1 MTPQLQQAI
10 KLLQFSHLE
19 LAAFIQQEL
28 EKNPLLQETAADD
41 GPIAETEAPAARCAG
56 RYRRGAGRRRAG
68 PGRGRRALDARAFAD
83 RGGDGAAPRSRQR
96 EDAPDALDFVAE
108 RPQSLAVHV
117 LEQIELIFAD
127 PADRRMALKLAEGLD
142 EAGYCRLEAPASPR
156 RWAPASR
163 PSSGFGRGCARSS
176 RPACS
181 RAALAECLGAQLAER
196 DRLDPAMK
204 ALLDNL
210 DLVAAGELGQL
221 RRRCGVD
228 DEDLRD
234 MLAELRTL
242 DPRPGQ
248 KFDFEPIQP
257 VAPDLFL
264 TPAKDPDTGEDGW
277 HIELNTDA
285 LPKVLV
291 DRNYHATLMKGAR
304 AKPDRDFVAERFQSA
319 NWLVKTL
326 EQRATTILKV
336 AREIVR
342 QQDGFFRKGVSALRP
357 LVLRDIAIATELHES
372 TVSRVT
378 SNKYIATP
386 RGIFELKYFFTS
398 ALPARTPGVVVSSE
412 SVRSRIRLLVG
423 GENCSQPLS
432 DDRIVDLLEGRGHR
446 DRAPHGRQVSRGD
459 AHSLVGRAPA
469 AGTAGHEP
477 LAADRA
483 DLRRDRRAG
492 ACPDRPTRRLR
503 GHRWAALTGSGDAP
517 IGAPSR
523 RPAHLVAALLT
534 RW

>member
-1 MTPQLQQAI
+1 MRIGPSLILASRQTLAMTPQLQQAI

-28 EKNPLLQETAADD
+28 EKNPLLAEGAGDD
-41 GPIAETEAPAARCAG
+41 GPIAEPEAPV
-56 RYRRGAGRRRAG
+56 
-68 PGRGRRALDARAFAD
+68 LDAPADTAEALAAAAPALAEADERWTREHAD
-83 RGGDGAAPRSRQR
+83 RGGDGAASGVGQR
-96 EDAPDALDFVAE
+96 EDAPGALDFVAE
-108 RPQSLAVHV
+108 RPRSLAVHV
-117 LEQIELIFAD
+117 LEQIELMFTA
-127 PADRRMALKLAEGLD
+127 AVERRIALKLAEGLD
-142 EAGYCRLEAPASPR
+142 EAGYCRLDAPSVAEAASVGLDVVEAVWARLRQIEPAGLF
-156 RWAPASR
+156 SR
-163 PSSGFGRGCARSS
+163 SV
-176 RPACS
+176 
-181 RAALAECLGAQLAER
+181 AECLAAQLLER

-204 ALLDNL
+204 ALLANL

-234 MLAELRTL
+234 MLTELRSL

-248 KFDFEPIQP
+248 AFDFEPIQP

-264 TPAKDPDTGEDGW
+264 RVAKDPDTGEEGW

-291 DRNYHATLMKGAR
+291 DRNYHATLMKGVR

-336 AREIVR
+336 ARKIVR
-342 QQDGFFRKGVSALRP
+342 QQDAFFRLGVSALRP
-357 LVLRDIAIATELHES
+357 LVLRDIAVATELHES

-398 ALPARTPGVVVSSE
+398 GLNREGGEEDIASK
-412 SVRSRIRLLVG
+412 SVKERIRDIIRAEG
-423 GENCSQPLS
+423 GSKPLS
-432 DDRIVDLLEGRGHR
+432 DQELMRLLRNQGIRIARRTVTKYRAAMGLL
-446 DRAPHGRQVSRGD
+446 AS
-459 AHSLVGRAPA
+459 
-469 AGTAGHEP
+469 
-477 LAADRA
+477 
-483 DLRRDRRAG
+483 
-492 ACPDRPTRRLR
+492 
-503 GHRWAALTGSGDAP
+503 
-517 IGAPSR
+517 SR
-523 RPAHLVAALLT
+523 R
-534 RW
+534 RKQF

>member
-1 MTPQLQQAI
+1 MRIGPSLILTSRQTLAMTPQLQQAI

-28 EKNPLLQETAADD
+28 EKNPLLQETASEEGSLLEREA
-41 GPIAETEAPAARCAG
+41 GPIDAPTDTAEALAAAAPALA
-56 RYRRGAGRRRAG
+56 
-68 PGRGRRALDARAFAD
+68 DADERWTREFAD
-83 RGGDGAAPRSRQR
+83 RGGDAAGGKTASR
-96 EDAPDALDFVAE
+96 DDVPDMLDFVAE
-108 RPQSLAVHV
+108 RPQSLAAHV
-117 LEQIELIFAD
+117 IEQIELIFSG
-127 PADRRMALKLAEGLD
+127 PEDRRLALKLAEGLD
-142 EAGYCRLEAPASPR
+142 EAGYCRLEIADVVEAMGSTTAAVERVWARLRQIEPA
-156 RWAPASR
+156 
-163 PSSGFGRGCARSS
+163 GLFARS
-176 RPACS
+176 
-181 RAALAECLGAQLAER
+181 LAECLGAQLVER
-196 DRLDPAMK
+196 NRLDPAMK

-304 AKPDRDFVAERFQSA
+304 GKPDRDFVAERFQSA

-342 QQDGFFRKGVSALRP
+342 QQDGFFRKGVSALKP
-357 LVLRDIAIATELHES
+357 LVLRDIALATELHES

-412 SVRSRIRLLVG
+412 AVRSRIRHLVG
-423 GENCSQPLS
+423 GENASQPLS
-432 DDRIVDLLEGRGHR
+432 DDRIVDLLKGEGIEIARRTVAKYREAMRIPSSAERRRLGR
-446 DRAPHGRQVSRGD
+446 LGMSRQLAAP
-459 AHSLVGRAPA
+459 SLPA
-469 AGTAGHEP
+469 AMGVQALSGP
-477 LAADRA
+477 AD
-483 DLRRDRRAG
+483 
-492 ACPDRPTRRLR
+492 
-503 GHRWAALTGSGDAP
+503 
-517 IGAPSR
+517 
-523 RPAHLVAALLT
+523 
-534 RW
+534 

>member
-1 MTPQLQQAI
+1 MRIGPSLILASRQTLAMTPQLQQAI

-28 EKNPLLQETAADD
+28 EKNPLLSEGSADEGPLTENET
-41 GPIAETEAPAARCAG
+41 PVLEAPTDTAEALAAA
-56 RYRRGAGRRRAG
+56 A
-68 PGRGRRALDARAFAD
+68 PALADADERWTREHAD
-83 RGGDGAAPRSRQR
+83 RGGDGSATRSGPR
-96 EDAPDALDFVAE
+96 EDAPDALDFVSE
-108 RPQSLAVHV
+108 KPRSLATHV
-117 LEQIELIFAD
+117 LEQIEILFSDAGE
-127 PADRRMALKLAEGLD
+127 RRIALKLAEGLD
-142 EAGYCRLEAPASPR
+142 EAGYCRLEAPAVAEAVGVDPKAVDAVWDR
-156 RWAPASR
+156 LRQIEPA
-163 PSSGFGRGCARSS
+163 GLFART
-176 RPACS
+176 
-181 RAALAECLGAQLAER
+181 LAECLGAQLAER

-248 KFDFEPIQP
+248 AFDFEPLQP

-264 TPAKDPDTGEDGW
+264 RPARDPETGEEGW

-304 AKPDRDFVAERFQSA
+304 AKSERDFVAERFQSA

-342 QQDGFFRKGVSALRP
+342 QQDGFFRHGVSALKP

-412 SVRSRIRLLVG
+412 SVRSRIRHLVS
-423 GENCSQPLS
+423 GENAHQPLS
-432 DDRIVDLLEGRGHR
+432 DDRIVDLLKSEGVEIARRTVAKYREAMRIPSSAERRRLGRLGMHRGVP
-446 DRAPHGRQVSRGD
+446 AP
-459 AHSLVGRAPA
+459 LPA
-469 AGTAGHEP
+469 ASTVHALGGP
-477 LAADRA
+477 AD
-483 DLRRDRRAG
+483 
-492 ACPDRPTRRLR
+492 
-503 GHRWAALTGSGDAP
+503 
-517 IGAPSR
+517 
-523 RPAHLVAALLT
+523 
-534 RW
+534 

>member
-1 MTPQLQQAI
+1 MAPA
-10 KLLQFSHLE
+10 
-19 LAAFIQQEL
+19 LAE
-28 EKNPLLQETAADD
+28 ADD
-41 GPIAETEAPAARCAG
+41 RWTRE
-56 RYRRGAGRRRAG
+56 
-68 PGRGRRALDARAFAD
+68 FAD
-83 RGGDGAAPRSRQR
+83 RGGDGAGAKGAQR

-108 RPQSLAVHV
+108 RAQSLASHV
-117 LEQIELIFAD
+117 LEQIEIIFSD
-127 PADRRMALKLAEGLD
+127 LGDRRLALKLAEGLD
-142 EAGYCRLEAPASPR
+142 EAGYCRLEAPAIAQAVGVSLEAVER
-156 RWAPASR
+156 VWARLRQIEPA
-163 PSSGFGRGCARSS
+163 GLFARS
-176 RPACS
+176 
-181 RAALAECLGAQLAER
+181 LAECLGAQLAER

-228 DEDLRD
+228 DEDLRE

-257 VAPDLFL
+257 VQPDLFL
-264 TPAKDPDTGEDGW
+264 TPAKDPETGEDGW

-357 LVLRDIAIATELHES
+357 LVLRDIAVATELHES

-412 SVRSRIRLLVG
+412 IGALAH
-423 GENCSQPLS
+423 PPA
-432 DDRIVDLLEGRGHR
+432 GRRRELRTAAERRPHRRPAQGRRDR
-446 DRAPHGRQVSRGD
+446 DRAPHGGQVPRGD
-459 AHSLVGRAPA
+459 AHTLIGRAPA

-477 LAADRA
+477 LAANRT

-492 ACPDRPTRRLR
+492 ALRAGRL
-503 GHRWAALTGSGDAP
+503 AP
-517 IGAPSR
+517 PR
-523 RPAHLVAALLT
+523 
-534 RW
+534 

>member
-28 EKNPLLQETAADD
+28 EKNPLLSEGSADD
-41 GPIAETEAPAARCAG
+41 GPIAESEAPV
-56 RYRRGAGRRRAG
+56 
-68 PGRGRRALDARAFAD
+68 LDAPADTAEALAAAAPALAEADERWTREHAD
-83 RGGDGAAPRSRQR
+83 RGGDGTASRVGQR

-108 RPQSLAVHV
+108 RPRSLAVHV
-117 LEQIELIFAD
+117 LEQIELMFSDA
-127 PADRRMALKLAEGLD
+127 AERRIALKLAEGLD
-142 EAGYCRLEAPASPR
+142 EAGYCRLDAAVVAEAVCVSREMVEAVGARLRQIEPAGLF
-156 RWAPASR
+156 SR
-163 PSSGFGRGCARSS
+163 TV
-176 RPACS
+176 
-181 RAALAECLGAQLAER
+181 AECLGAQLAER

-248 KFDFEPIQP
+248 AFDFEPIQP
-257 VAPDLFL
+257 VAPDLF
-264 TPAKDPDTGEDGW
+264 
-277 HIELNTDA
+277 
-285 LPKVLV
+285 LV

-342 QQDGFFRKGVSALRP
+342 QQDAFFRKGVSALRP
-357 LVLRDIAIATELHES
+357 LVLRDIAVATELHES

-423 GENCSQPLS
+423 GENSHQPLS
-432 DDRIVDLLEGRGHR
+432 DDRIVDLLKGEGVEIARR
-446 DRAPHGRQVSRGD
+446 TVAKYREAMRIPSSAERRRLGRLGMGR
-459 AHSLVGRAPA
+459 SLPA
-469 AGTAGHEP
+469 ALPSAHIASQALSGP
-477 LAADRA
+477 AD
-483 DLRRDRRAG
+483 
-492 ACPDRPTRRLR
+492 
-503 GHRWAALTGSGDAP
+503 
-517 IGAPSR
+517 
-523 RPAHLVAALLT
+523 
-534 RW
+534 

>member
-1 MTPQLQQAI
+1 MRIGPSLILASRQTLAMTPQLQQAI

-28 EKNPLLQETAADD
+28 EKNPLLAEGASEDVPAADSD
-41 GPIAETEAPAARCAG
+41 LPPPDAPADTAE
-56 RYRRGAGRRRAG
+56 
-68 PGRGRRALDARAFAD
+68 ALAAVAPALADADERWTREHAD
-83 RGGDGAAPRSRQR
+83 RGGDGGASRGAR
-96 EDAPDALDFVAE
+96 DDAPDALDFVTE
-108 RPQSLAVHV
+108 RPPSLAVHV
-117 LEQIELIFAD
+117 LKQIEMMFAD
-127 PADRRMALKLAEGLD
+127 ATERRVALKLAEGLD
-142 EAGYCRLEAPASPR
+142 DAGYCRLESAAVAEAVVTDISVVEAVWTRLRQIEPA
-156 RWAPASR
+156 
-163 PSSGFGRGCARSS
+163 GLFARTV
-176 RPACS
+176 
-181 RAALAECLGAQLAER
+181 AECLAAQLAER
-196 DRLDPAMK
+196 NRLDPAMK

-242 DPRPGQ
+242 DPRPGMA
-248 KFDFEPIQP
+248 FEFEPIQP
-257 VAPDLFL
+257 VAPDLYL
-264 TPAKDPDTGEDGW
+264 RPAKDPDTGEEGW

-304 AKPDRDFVAERFQSA
+304 AKADRDFVAERFQSA

-342 QQDGFFRKGVSALRP
+342 QQDGFFRHGVSALRP
-357 LVLRDIAIATELHES
+357 LVLRDIALATELHES

-398 ALPARTPGVVVSSE
+398 ALPARTPGAVVSSE
-412 SVRSRIRLLVG
+412 SVRSRIRHLVS
-423 GENCSQPLS
+423 GENARQPLS
-432 DDRIVDLLEGRGHR
+432 DDRIVELLKGEGIEI
-446 DRAPHGRQVSRGD
+446 A
-459 AHSLVGRAPA
+459 
-469 AGTAGHEP
+469 
-477 LAADRA
+477 
-483 DLRRDRRAG
+483 RRTVAKYREAMHIPSSAER
-492 ACPDRPTRRLR
+492 RRLGR
-503 GHRWAALTGSGDAP
+503 LGMSRALPSAVPSAAVIASQAMTG
-517 IGAPSR
+517 
-523 RPAHLVAALLT
+523 PAD
-534 RW
+534 

>member
-1 MTPQLQQAI
+1 MRIGPSLILTSRQTLAMTPQLQQAI

-28 EKNPLLQETAADD
+28 EKNPLLSEGASEEPAAGDYEAPPVETPRDTAEALQAAAPALADADD
-41 GPIAETEAPAARCAG
+41 RWTREH
-56 RYRRGAGRRRAG
+56 
-68 PGRGRRALDARAFAD
+68 AD
-83 RGGDGAAPRSRQR
+83 RGGDASATRSGQR
-96 EDAPDALDFVAE
+96 EDTPDALDFVAE
-108 RPQSLAVHV
+108 RPRSMAVHV
-117 LEQIELIFAD
+117 LEQLELMFED
-127 PADRRMALKLAEGLD
+127 PAERRIALKIAEGLD
-142 EAGYCRLEAPASPR
+142 EAGYCRLEAAAVAEAVATDIALVEKIWARLRQMEPAGLF
-156 RWAPASR
+156 SR
-163 PSSGFGRGCARSS
+163 TV
-176 RPACS
+176 
-181 RAALAECLGAQLAER
+181 AECLGAQLAER
-196 DRLDPAMK
+196 NRLDPAMK

-210 DLVAAGELGQL
+210 ELVAAGELGQL

-234 MLAELRTL
+234 MLSELRTL

-248 KFDFEPIQP
+248 AFEFEPIQP
-257 VAPDLFL
+257 VQPDLYL

-342 QQDGFFRKGVSALRP
+342 QQDGFFRHGVSALKP

-378 SNKYIATP
+378 SNKYINTP

-398 ALPARTPGVVVSSE
+398 SLPARTPGVVVSSE
-412 SVRSRIRLLVG
+412 SVRSRIRHLVG
-423 GENCSQPLS
+423 GENAHQPLS
-432 DDRIVDLLEGRGHR
+432 DDRIVDLLKGEGVEI
-446 DRAPHGRQVSRGD
+446 A
-459 AHSLVGRAPA
+459 
-469 AGTAGHEP
+469 
-477 LAADRA
+477 
-483 DLRRDRRAG
+483 RRTVAKYREAMRIPSSAE
-492 ACPDRPTRRLR
+492 RRRLGR
-503 GHRWAALTGSGDAP
+503 LGMNRPMPGLSNAA
-517 IGAPSR
+517 
-523 RPAHLVAALLT
+523 VAAQAMT
-534 RW
+534 GPAD

>member
-1 MTPQLQQAI
+1 MRIGPSLILASRQTLAMTPQLQQAI

-28 EKNPLLQETAADD
+28 EKNPLL
-41 GPIAETEAPAARCAG
+41 AEACSVGLDVVEAVWTRL
-56 RYRRGAGRRRAG
+56 R
-68 PGRGRRALDARAFAD
+68 
-83 RGGDGAAPRSRQR
+83 
-96 EDAPDALDFVAE
+96 
-108 RPQSLAVHV
+108 
-117 LEQIELIFAD
+117 QIEPAGLFA
-127 PADRRMALKLAEGLD
+127 RTV
-142 EAGYCRLEAPASPR
+142 
-156 RWAPASR
+156 
-163 PSSGFGRGCARSS
+163 
-176 RPACS
+176 
-181 RAALAECLGAQLAER
+181 AECLGAQLAER
-196 DRLDPAMK
+196 NRLDPAMK

-228 DEDLRD
+228 DEDLRE

-248 KFDFEPIQP
+248 AFDFEPIQP

-264 TPAKDPDTGEDGW
+264 RPAKDADTGEEGW

-291 DRNYHATLMKGAR
+291 DRHYHATLMKGAR

-342 QQDGFFRKGVSALRP
+342 QQDGFFRKGVSALKP

-398 ALPARTPGVVVSSE
+398 SLPARTPGVVVSSE

-423 GENCSQPLS
+423 GENAHQPLS
-432 DDRIVDLLEGRGHR
+432 DDRIVDLLNGEGVEI
-446 DRAPHGRQVSRGD
+446 A
-459 AHSLVGRAPA
+459 
-469 AGTAGHEP
+469 
-477 LAADRA
+477 
-483 DLRRDRRAG
+483 RRTVAKYREAMRIPSSAE
-492 ACPDRPTRRLR
+492 RRRLGR
-503 GHRWAALTGSGDAP
+503 LGMGRSLPSGVPSAAIAAQVLAG
-517 IGAPSR
+517 
-523 RPAHLVAALLT
+523 PAD
-534 RW
+534 

>member
-1 MTPQLQQAI
+1 MRIGPSLILTSRQALAMTPQLQQAI

-28 EKNPLLQETAADD
+28 EKNPLLSEGSTAED
-41 GPIAETEAPAARCAG
+41 GPVAEIEMPAPEPVGDTAEALSAAAPALA
-56 RYRRGAGRRRAG
+56 
-68 PGRGRRALDARAFAD
+68 DADERWTREHAD
-83 RGGDGAAPRSRQR
+83 RGGDGAASRTAAR

-108 RPQSLAVHV
+108 RQRSLAVHV
-117 LEQIELIFAD
+117 LEQLELMFKN
-127 PADRRMALKLAEGLD
+127 PVERRIALKLAEGLD
-142 EAGYCRLEAPASPR
+142 EAGYCRLDAAAVAEAVATDVAVVEAIWARLRQMEPA
-156 RWAPASR
+156 
-163 PSSGFGRGCARSS
+163 GLFARTVS
-176 RPACS
+176 
-181 RAALAECLGAQLAER
+181 ECLGAQLAER
-196 DRLDPAMK
+196 NRLDPAMQ

-248 KFDFEPIQP
+248 AFVYEPIQP
-257 VAPDLFL
+257 VAPDLYL
-264 TPAKDPDTGEDGW
+264 RPAKDPETGEEGW

-291 DRNYHATLMKGAR
+291 DRNYHATLMKGVR
-304 AKPDRDFVAERFQSA
+304 AKTDRDFVAERFQSA

-342 QQDGFFRKGVSALRP
+342 QQDGFFHHGVSALKP
-357 LVLRDIAIATELHES
+357 LVLRDIAVATELHES

-412 SVRSRIRLLVG
+412 AVRSRIRHLVG
-423 GENCSQPLS
+423 SEKVGQPLS
-432 DDRIVDLLEGRGHR
+432 DDRIVDLLKGEGIEI
-446 DRAPHGRQVSRGD
+446 A
-459 AHSLVGRAPA
+459 
-469 AGTAGHEP
+469 
-477 LAADRA
+477 
-483 DLRRDRRAG
+483 RRTVAKYREAMRI
-492 ACPDRPTRRLR
+492 PSSSERRRLGR
-503 GHRWAALTGSGDAP
+503 LGMSRQMSSAMPSAAVAAQALTG
-517 IGAPSR
+517 
-523 RPAHLVAALLT
+523 PAD
-534 RW
+534 

>member
-1 MTPQLQQAI
+1 MRIGPSLILASRQTLAMTPQLQQAI

-28 EKNPLLQETAADD
+28 EKNPLLSEGSPED
-41 GPIAETEAPAARCAG
+41 GPSPDKEAPAIEAPRDTAD
-56 RYRRGAGRRRAG
+56 
-68 PGRGRRALDARAFAD
+68 ALSAAAPALADADDRWTREHAD
-83 RGGDGAAPRSRQR
+83 RGGDAAASRAGQR
-96 EDAPDALDFVAE
+96 EDAPEALDFVAE
-108 RPQSLAVHV
+108 RPRSLAVHV
-117 LEQIELIFAD
+117 LEQIELMFED
-127 PADRRMALKLAEGLD
+127 PAERRIAVRIAEGLD
-142 EAGYCRLEAPASPR
+142 ETGYCRLDAAAVAEGVATDVALVEKIWARLRQMEPAGLF
-156 RWAPASR
+156 SR
-163 PSSGFGRGCARSS
+163 TV
-176 RPACS
+176 
-181 RAALAECLGAQLAER
+181 AECLAAQLAER
-196 DRLDPAMK
+196 NRLDPAMK

-248 KFDFEPIQP
+248 AFEFEPIQP
-257 VAPDLFL
+257 VQPDLYL
-264 TPAKDPDTGEDGW
+264 TTAKDPDTGEDGW

-342 QQDGFFRKGVSALRP
+342 QQDGFFRHGVSALKP

-378 SNKYIATP
+378 SNKYINTP

-423 GENCSQPLS
+423 GENAHQPLS
-432 DDRIVDLLEGRGHR
+432 DDRIVDLLKGEGIEI
-446 DRAPHGRQVSRGD
+446 A
-459 AHSLVGRAPA
+459 
-469 AGTAGHEP
+469 
-477 LAADRA
+477 
-483 DLRRDRRAG
+483 RRTVAKYREAMRIPSSAE
-492 ACPDRPTRRLR
+492 RRRLGR
-503 GHRWAALTGSGDAP
+503 LGMSRQMPAGLPHATAAQAMSGSAD
-517 IGAPSR
+517 
-523 RPAHLVAALLT
+523 
-534 RW
+534 

>member
-1 MTPQLQQAI
+1 MRIGPSLILASRQTLAMTPQLQQAI

-28 EKNPLLQETAADD
+28 EKNPLLSEGAGDD
-41 GPIAETEAPAARCAG
+41 GPISEQEAPVLEAPTDTAEALAAA
-56 RYRRGAGRRRAG
+56 A
-68 PGRGRRALDARAFAD
+68 PALAEADDRWTREHAD
-83 RGGDGAAPRSRQR
+83 RGGDATASRVGQR
-96 EDAPDALDFVAE
+96 EDAPGALDFVAE
-108 RPQSLAVHV
+108 RPRSLAVHV
-117 LEQIELIFAD
+117 LEQIELLFTDAIQ
-127 PADRRMALKLAEGLD
+127 RRIALKLAEGLD
-142 EAGYCRLEAPASPR
+142 EAGYCRLDAPSVAEAVSVGLDVVETVWARLRQIEPAGLF
-156 RWAPASR
+156 SR
-163 PSSGFGRGCARSS
+163 TV
-176 RPACS
+176 
-181 RAALAECLGAQLAER
+181 AECLGAQLAER

-204 ALLDNL
+204 ALLANL

-234 MLAELRTL
+234 MLNELRSL
-242 DPRPGQ
+242 DPRPGLA
-248 KFDFEPIQP
+248 FDFEPIQP
-257 VAPDLFL
+257 VQPDLYL
-264 TPAKDPDTGEDGW
+264 RPAKDPETGEDGW

-291 DRNYHATLMKGAR
+291 DRHYHATLMKGAR

-342 QQDGFFRKGVSALRP
+342 QQDAFFRQGVSALRP
-357 LVLRDIAIATELHES
+357 LVLRDIAVATELHES

-423 GENCSQPLS
+423 GESAHAPLS
-432 DDRIVDLLEGRGHR
+432 DDRIVDLLKGEGIEIARRTVAKYREAMRIPSSAERRRLGRLGRGR
-446 DRAPHGRQVSRGD
+446 T
-459 AHSLVGRAPA
+459 LPA
-469 AGTAGHEP
+469 GIS
-477 LAADRA
+477 
-483 DLRRDRRAG
+483 G
-492 ACPDRPTRRLR
+492 AVI
-503 GHRWAALTGSGDAP
+503 ASQALTG
-517 IGAPSR
+517 
-523 RPAHLVAALLT
+523 PAD
-534 RW
+534 

>member
-1 MTPQLQQAI
+1 MRIGQSLILASRQTLAMTPQLQQAI

-28 EKNPLLQETAADD
+28 EKNPLLQETQSDD
-41 GPIAETEAPAARCAG
+41 GPVAEVEAGPVDTPVDTAEALAAAAPALA
-56 RYRRGAGRRRAG
+56 
-68 PGRGRRALDARAFAD
+68 DADERWTREHAD
-83 RGGDGAAPRSRQR
+83 RGGDGTASKVGQR
-96 EDAPDALDFVAE
+96 DDLPDALDFVAE
-108 RPQSLAVHV
+108 RPQSLAAHV
-117 LEQIELIFAD
+117 LEQIDLIFSEA
-127 PADRRMALKLAEGLD
+127 ADRRIALKLAEGLD
-142 EAGYCRLEAPASPR
+142 EAGYCRLEAPAIAQALDISLEIVER
-156 RWAPASR
+156 IWARLRQIEPA
-163 PSSGFGRGCARSS
+163 GLFARTV
-176 RPACS
+176 
-181 RAALAECLGAQLAER
+181 AECLGAQLAER
-196 DRLDPAMK
+196 NRLDPAMK
-204 ALLDNL
+204 ALLDHL

-228 DEDLRD
+228 EEDLRD
-234 MLAELRTL
+234 MLAELRSL

-248 KFDFEPIQP
+248 KFDYEPIQP

-264 TPAKDPDTGEDGW
+264 TPAKDAETGEEGW

-357 LVLRDIAIATELHES
+357 LVLRDIAVATELHES

-398 ALPARTPGVVVSSE
+398 SLPARTPGVVVSSE

-423 GENCSQPLS
+423 GENAHQPLS
-432 DDRIVDLLEGRGHR
+432 DDRIVDLLKGEGIEIARR
-446 DRAPHGRQVSRGD
+446 TVAKYREAMRIPSSAERRRLGRLGMGR
-459 AHSLVGRAPA
+459 SLPSGVPA
-469 AGTAGHEP
+469 AAIAAQVLAGS
-477 LAADRA
+477 AD
-483 DLRRDRRAG
+483 
-492 ACPDRPTRRLR
+492 
-503 GHRWAALTGSGDAP
+503 
-517 IGAPSR
+517 
-523 RPAHLVAALLT
+523 
-534 RW
+534 

>member
-1 MTPQLQQAI
+1 MRIGQSLLLASRQTLAMTPQLQQAI

-28 EKNPLLQETAADD
+28 EKNPLLQETSPDDGTGAEPETPVAPIAAPADTAETLAAVAPALAEADD
-41 GPIAETEAPAARCAG
+41 RWTREH
-56 RYRRGAGRRRAG
+56 
-68 PGRGRRALDARAFAD
+68 AD
-83 RGGDGAAPRSRQR
+83 RGGDIASTVRARDDLP
-96 EDAPDALDFVAE
+96 EALDFVAE
-108 RPQSLAVHV
+108 RPRSLAVHV
-117 LEQIELIFAD
+117 LEQIDLLFTATID
-127 PADRRMALKLAEGLD
+127 KRVALKLAEGLD
-142 EAGYCRLEAPASPR
+142 EAGYCRLAPADVAEALAVDIAVVER
-156 RWAPASR
+156 VWARLRQVEPA
-163 PSSGFGRGCARSS
+163 GLFART
-176 RPACS
+176 
-181 RAALAECLGAQLAER
+181 LAECLGAQLAER

-204 ALLDNL
+204 SLLDNL
-210 DLVAAGELGQL
+210 DLVAAGELASL

-228 DEDLRD
+228 DEDMRE

-242 DPRPGQ
+242 DPRPGHA
-248 KFDFEPIQP
+248 FDFEPIQL
-257 VAPDLFL
+257 VAPDLTL

-277 HIELNTDA
+277 HIELNTEA

-336 AREIVR
+336 AREIVK
-342 QQDGFFRKGVSALRP
+342 QQDGFFRQGVSALRP

-398 ALPARTPGVVVSSE
+398 SLPSRAPGTAGTVVSSE

-423 GENCSQPLS
+423 AESALQPLS
-432 DDRIVDLLEGRGHR
+432 DDRLVDLLKGEGIEIARR
-446 DRAPHGRQVSRGD
+446 TVAKYREALRIPSSAERRRLGRMGASRGP
-459 AHSLVGRAPA
+459 APGLSSVPSPA
-469 AGTAGHEP
+469 ARSTA
-477 LAADRA
+477 
-483 DLRRDRRAG
+483 
-492 ACPDRPTRRLR
+492 
-503 GHRWAALTGSGDAP
+503 
-517 IGAPSR
+517 
-523 RPAHLVAALLT
+523 VAASALAGPGD
-534 RW
+534 

>member
-1 MTPQLQQAI
+1 MRIGPSLILASRQTLAMTPQLQQAI

-19 LAAFIQQEL
+19 LATFIQHEL
-28 EKNPLLQETAADD
+28 ERNPLLQETSSDD
-41 GPIAETEAPAARCAG
+41 GPIAERESPVAEAPTDTAEALAAA
-56 RYRRGAGRRRAG
+56 A
-68 PGRGRRALDARAFAD
+68 PALAEADDRWSREFAD
-83 RGGDGAAPRSRQR
+83 RGGDGAGAKGAR
-96 EDAPDALDFVAE
+96 EDAPDALDFVAD
-108 RPQSLAVHV
+108 RKQSLASHV
-117 LEQIELIFAD
+117 LEQIEIVFSD
-127 PADRRMALKLAEGLD
+127 IGDRRLALKLAEGLD
-142 EAGYCRLEAPASPR
+142 EAGYCRLEASVVAQSVDATLDSVERVWARLRQIEPA
-156 RWAPASR
+156 
-163 PSSGFGRGCARSS
+163 GLFARS
-176 RPACS
+176 
-181 RAALAECLGAQLAER
+181 LAECLGAQLAER

-221 RRRCGVD
+221 RRRCAVD
-228 DEDLRD
+228 DEDLRE

-257 VAPDLFL
+257 VQPDLFL
-264 TPAKDPDTGEDGW
+264 TAAKDPESGEDGW

-304 AKPDRDFVAERFQSA
+304 AKSDRDFVAERFQSA

-342 QQDGFFRKGVSALRP
+342 QQDGFFRYGVSALRP

-423 GENCSQPLS
+423 GENCAQPLS
-432 DDRIVDLLEGRGHR
+432 DDRIVDLLKGEGIEI
-446 DRAPHGRQVSRGD
+446 A
-459 AHSLVGRAPA
+459 
-469 AGTAGHEP
+469 
-477 LAADRA
+477 
-483 DLRRDRRAG
+483 RRTVAKYREAMRIPSSAE
-492 ACPDRPTRRLR
+492 RRRLGR
-503 GHRWAALTGSGDAP
+503 LGMSRAQATAP
-517 IGAPSR
+517 IS
-523 RPAHLVAALLT
+523 AAIAAQALSGPGD
-534 RW
+534 

>member
-1 MTPQLQQAI
+1 MRIGPSLILASRQTLAMTPQLQQAI

-28 EKNPLLQETAADD
+28 EKNPLLQETTPDD
-41 GPIAETEAPAARCAG
+41 GPVAEREAPPIDTPKDTAEALAAA
-56 RYRRGAGRRRAG
+56 A
-68 PGRGRRALDARAFAD
+68 PALADADERWTREFAD
-83 RGGDGAAPRSRQR
+83 RGGDAKIASR
-96 EDAPDALDFVAE
+96 EDAPEALDFVAE
-108 RPQSLAVHV
+108 RPMSLAAHV
-117 LEQIELIFAD
+117 LEQIELIFTEV
-127 PADRRMALKLAEGLD
+127 ADRRIALKLAEGLD
-142 EAGYCRLEAPASPR
+142 EAGYCRLEAPDVAEAMR
-156 RWAPASR
+156 TDLATIERVWARLRQVEPA
-163 PSSGFGRGCARSS
+163 GLFART
-176 RPACS
+176 
-181 RAALAECLGAQLAER
+181 LAECLGAQLVER

-234 MLAELRTL
+234 MLTELRTL

-264 TPAKDPDTGEDGW
+264 TPAKDPETGEEGW
-277 HIELNTDA
+277 YIELNTDA

-342 QQDGFFRKGVSALRP
+342 QQDGFFRKGVSALKP
-357 LVLRDIAIATELHES
+357 LVLRDIALATELHES

-412 SVRSRIRLLVG
+412 SVRSRIRYLVS
-423 GENCSQPLS
+423 GENSGQPLS
-432 DDRIVDLLEGRGHR
+432 DDRIVDLLKDEGIEI
-446 DRAPHGRQVSRGD
+446 A
-459 AHSLVGRAPA
+459 
-469 AGTAGHEP
+469 
-477 LAADRA
+477 
-483 DLRRDRRAG
+483 RRTVAKYREAMRIPSSAE
-492 ACPDRPTRRLR
+492 RRRLGR
-503 GHRWAALTGSGDAP
+503 LGMSRSIPTAPLSAAIAAQALSG
-517 IGAPSR
+517 
-523 RPAHLVAALLT
+523 PAD
-534 RW
+534 

>member
-28 EKNPLLQETAADD
+28 EKNPLLSEGSADD
-41 GPIAETEAPAARCAG
+41 GPITEQEAPVLEAPTDTAEALAAA
-56 RYRRGAGRRRAG
+56 A
-68 PGRGRRALDARAFAD
+68 PALAEADERWTREHAD
-83 RGGDGAAPRSRQR
+83 RGGDATASKVGQR
-96 EDAPDALDFVAE
+96 DDVPDALDFVAE
-108 RPQSLAVHV
+108 RPRSLAVHV
-117 LEQIELIFAD
+117 LEQIELMFAEA
-127 PADRRMALKLAEGLD
+127 ADRRIALKLAEGLD
-142 EAGYCRLEAPASPR
+142 EAGYCRLEAASVAEAVGMGLEQVEAVWTRMRQIEPA
-156 RWAPASR
+156 
-163 PSSGFGRGCARSS
+163 GLFARTV
-176 RPACS
+176 
-181 RAALAECLGAQLAER
+181 AECLGAQLAER

-248 KFDFEPIQP
+248 AFDFEPIQP
-257 VAPDLFL
+257 VAPDLYL
-264 TPAKDPDTGEDGW
+264 RPAKDADTGEEGW

-342 QQDGFFRKGVSALRP
+342 QQDAFFRQGVSALRP

-398 ALPARTPGVVVSSE
+398 ALPARTPGVVISSE

-423 GENCSQPLS
+423 GESAQAPLS
-432 DDRIVDLLEGRGHR
+432 DDRIVDLLKGEGVEI
-446 DRAPHGRQVSRGD
+446 A
-459 AHSLVGRAPA
+459 
-469 AGTAGHEP
+469 
-477 LAADRA
+477 
-483 DLRRDRRAG
+483 RRTVAKYREAMRIPSSAE
-492 ACPDRPTRRLR
+492 RRRLGR
-503 GHRWAALTGSGDAP
+503 LGMGRSLPASLPSAAIASQALAG
-517 IGAPSR
+517 
-523 RPAHLVAALLT
+523 PAD
-534 RW
+534 

>member
-1 MTPQLQQAI
+1 
-10 KLLQFSHLE
+10 
-19 LAAFIQQEL
+19 
-28 EKNPLLQETAADD
+28 
-41 GPIAETEAPAARCAG
+41 
-56 RYRRGAGRRRAG
+56 
-68 PGRGRRALDARAFAD
+68 
-83 RGGDGAAPRSRQR
+83 
-96 EDAPDALDFVAE
+96 
-108 RPQSLAVHV
+108 
-117 LEQIELIFAD
+117 
-127 PADRRMALKLAEGLD
+127 
-142 EAGYCRLEAPASPR
+142 
-156 RWAPASR
+156 
-163 PSSGFGRGCARSS
+163 
-176 RPACS
+176 
-181 RAALAECLGAQLAER
+181 
-196 DRLDPAMK
+196 MK

-248 KFDFEPIQP
+248 AFDFEPIQP

-264 TPAKDPDTGEDGW
+264 RAAKDADTGEEGW

-291 DRNYHATLMKGAR
+291 DRNYHATLMKGVR

-342 QQDGFFRKGVSALRP
+342 QQDAFFRQGVSALRP

-378 SNKYIATP
+378 SNKYISTP

-398 ALPARTPGVVVSSE
+398 SLPARTPGVVVSSE
-412 SVRSRIRLLVG
+412 SVRSRIRHLVG
-423 GENCSQPLS
+423 GENMHQPLS
-432 DDRIVDLLEGRGHR
+432 DDRIVDLLKDEGVEIARR
-446 DRAPHGRQVSRGD
+446 TVAKYREAMRIPSSAERRRLGRLGMGR
-459 AHSLVGRAPA
+459 SLPA
-469 AGTAGHEP
+469 VLPSA
-477 LAADRA
+477 LAAQALAGPA
-483 DLRRDRRAG
+483 D
-492 ACPDRPTRRLR
+492 
-503 GHRWAALTGSGDAP
+503 
-517 IGAPSR
+517 
-523 RPAHLVAALLT
+523 
-534 RW
+534 

>member
-1 MTPQLQQAI
+1 MRIGPSLILASRQTLAMTPQLQQAI

-28 EKNPLLQETAADD
+28 EKNPLLSEGSADE
-41 GPIAETEAPAARCAG
+41 GPLAENEAPVLEAPADTAD
-56 RYRRGAGRRRAG
+56 
-68 PGRGRRALDARAFAD
+68 ALAAAAPALADADERWTREYAD
-83 RGGDGAAPRSRQR
+83 RGGDGSAQRSGSR
-96 EDAPDALDFVAE
+96 EDAPDALDFVSE
-108 RPQSLAVHV
+108 KPRSLAAYV
-117 LEQIELIFAD
+117 LEQIEILFSETNE
-127 PADRRMALKLAEGLD
+127 RRIALKLAEGLD
-142 EAGYCRLEAPASPR
+142 EAGYCRLEAPAVAEAVGADIQVVDAVWGR
-156 RWAPASR
+156 LRQIEPA
-163 PSSGFGRGCARSS
+163 GLFART
-176 RPACS
+176 
-181 RAALAECLGAQLAER
+181 LAECLGAQLVER

-228 DEDLRD
+228 DEDLRE

-248 KFDFEPIQP
+248 AFEFEPLQP

-264 TPAKDPDTGEDGW
+264 RPARDAETGEEGW

-291 DRNYHATLMKGAR
+291 DRNYHATLMKGTR
-304 AKPDRDFVAERFQSA
+304 AKSERDFVAERFQSA

-342 QQDGFFRKGVSALRP
+342 QQDGFFRHGVSALKP
-357 LVLRDIAIATELHES
+357 LVLRDIALATELHES

-412 SVRSRIRLLVG
+412 SVRSRIRYLVS
-423 GENCSQPLS
+423 GESAHQPLS
-432 DDRIVDLLEGRGHR
+432 DDRIVDLLKSEGVEIARRTVAKYREAMRIPSSAERRRLGRLGMHRGVP
-446 DRAPHGRQVSRGD
+446 A
-459 AHSLVGRAPA
+459 SLPA
-469 AGTAGHEP
+469 ASVAHALGGP
-477 LAADRA
+477 AD
-483 DLRRDRRAG
+483 
-492 ACPDRPTRRLR
+492 
-503 GHRWAALTGSGDAP
+503 
-517 IGAPSR
+517 
-523 RPAHLVAALLT
+523 
-534 RW
+534 

>member
-1 MTPQLQQAI
+1 MRIGPSLILASRQTLAMTPQLQQAI

-28 EKNPLLQETAADD
+28 EKNPLLSEGSSEDGPSADYEVPAIEAPRDTAEALSAAAPALADADD
-41 GPIAETEAPAARCAG
+41 RWTREH
-56 RYRRGAGRRRAG
+56 
-68 PGRGRRALDARAFAD
+68 AD
-83 RGGDGAAPRSRQR
+83 RGGDAAASRVGQR
-96 EDAPDALDFVAE
+96 EDAPEALDFVAE
-108 RPQSLAVHV
+108 RPRSLAVHV
-117 LEQIELIFAD
+117 LEQIELMFQE
-127 PADRRMALKLAEGLD
+127 PAERRIAVKIAEGLD
-142 EAGYCRLEAPASPR
+142 EAGYCRLDAAAVAEAVATDIALVEKVWARLRQMEPAGLF
-156 RWAPASR
+156 SR
-163 PSSGFGRGCARSS
+163 TV
-176 RPACS
+176 
-181 RAALAECLGAQLAER
+181 AECLAAQLAER
-196 DRLDPAMK
+196 NRLDPAMK

-234 MLAELRTL
+234 MLSELRTL

-248 KFDFEPIQP
+248 AFEFEPIQP
-257 VAPDLFL
+257 VQPDLYL
-264 TPAKDPDTGEDGW
+264 TPAKDPETGEDGW

-342 QQDGFFRKGVSALRP
+342 QQDGFFRHGVSALKP

-378 SNKYIATP
+378 SNKYINTP

-423 GENCSQPLS
+423 GENAHQPLS
-432 DDRIVDLLEGRGHR
+432 DDRIVDLLKGEGIEI
-446 DRAPHGRQVSRGD
+446 A
-459 AHSLVGRAPA
+459 
-469 AGTAGHEP
+469 
-477 LAADRA
+477 
-483 DLRRDRRAG
+483 RRTVAKYREAMRIPSSAE
-492 ACPDRPTRRLR
+492 RRRLGR
-503 GHRWAALTGSGDAP
+503 LGMSRQMPSVLSHAAAAAQAMSGSAD
-517 IGAPSR
+517 
-523 RPAHLVAALLT
+523 
-534 RW
+534 

>member
-1 MTPQLQQAI
+1 MRIGPSLILASRQTLAMTPQLQQAI

-28 EKNPLLQETAADD
+28 EKNPLLQETTADD
-41 GPIAETEAPAARCAG
+41 GPISEGEVVAAEAPPDTAEALAAVA
-56 RYRRGAGRRRAG
+56 
-68 PGRGRRALDARAFAD
+68 PALAEADERWTREFAD
-83 RGGDGAAPRSRQR
+83 RGGDGAKAAPR
-96 EDAPDALDFVAE
+96 EDAPDALDFVPE
-108 RPQSLAVHV
+108 RPRSLASHV
-117 LEQIELIFAD
+117 LEQIELIFNT
-127 PADRRMALKLAEGLD
+127 PEDRRLALKLAEGLD
-142 EAGYCRLEAPASPR
+142 EAGYCRLEAADVAEAMGVDIAAVDRAWARLRQIEPA
-156 RWAPASR
+156 
-163 PSSGFGRGCARSS
+163 GLFARS
-176 RPACS
+176 
-181 RAALAECLGAQLAER
+181 LAECLAAQLAER

-210 DLVAAGELGQL
+210 DLVAAGELASL

-264 TPAKDPDTGEDGW
+264 TPAKDPETGEEGW
-277 HIELNTDA
+277 HIELNTGA

-342 QQDGFFRKGVSALRP
+342 QQDGFFRHGVSALKP
-357 LVLRDIAIATELHES
+357 LVLRDIALATELHES

-398 ALPARTPGVVVSSE
+398 SLPAHAPGVVVSSE
-412 SVRSRIRLLVG
+412 SVRSRIRHLVG
-423 GENCSQPLS
+423 SENASQPLS
-432 DDRIVDLLEGRGHR
+432 DDRLVDLLKGEGIEIARRTVAKYREAMRIPSSAERRRLGR
-446 DRAPHGRQVSRGD
+446 LGMSRSGPPAP
-459 AHSLVGRAPA
+459 LAPA
-469 AGTAGHEP
+469 IAAQALAG
-477 LAADRA
+477 AAD
-483 DLRRDRRAG
+483 
-492 ACPDRPTRRLR
+492 
-503 GHRWAALTGSGDAP
+503 
-517 IGAPSR
+517 
-523 RPAHLVAALLT
+523 
-534 RW
+534 

>member
-1 MTPQLQQAI
+1 MRIGPSLILASRQTLAMTPQLQQAI

-28 EKNPLLQETAADD
+28 EKNPLLSEGSSEEGPSVDREAAPIDTPRDTAEALSAAAPALADADD
-41 GPIAETEAPAARCAG
+41 RWTREH
-56 RYRRGAGRRRAG
+56 
-68 PGRGRRALDARAFAD
+68 AD
-83 RGGDGAAPRSRQR
+83 RGGDASASRLGQR
-96 EDAPDALDFVAE
+96 EDAPEALDFVAE
-108 RPQSLAVHV
+108 RSRSLAVHV
-117 LEQIELIFAD
+117 LEQIELMFED
-127 PADRRMALKLAEGLD
+127 PAERRIAVKIAEGLD
-142 EAGYCRLEAPASPR
+142 EAGYCRLDAASIAEAVATDIALVEKIWARLRQMEPAGLF
-156 RWAPASR
+156 SR
-163 PSSGFGRGCARSS
+163 SV
-176 RPACS
+176 
-181 RAALAECLGAQLAER
+181 AECLAAQLAER
-196 DRLDPAMK
+196 NRLDPAMK

-210 DLVAAGELGQL
+210 DLVAAGELGHL

-248 KFDFEPIQP
+248 AFEFEPIQP
-257 VAPDLFL
+257 VQTDLYL
-264 TPAKDPDTGEDGW
+264 TPAKDPDTGEEGW

-342 QQDGFFRKGVSALRP
+342 QQDGFFRHGVSALKP

-378 SNKYIATP
+378 SNKYIDTP

-423 GENCSQPLS
+423 GENAHQPLS
-432 DDRIVDLLEGRGHR
+432 DDRIVDLLKGEGIEI
-446 DRAPHGRQVSRGD
+446 A
-459 AHSLVGRAPA
+459 
-469 AGTAGHEP
+469 
-477 LAADRA
+477 
-483 DLRRDRRAG
+483 RRTVAKYREAMRIPSSAE
-492 ACPDRPTRRLR
+492 RRRLGR
-503 GHRWAALTGSGDAP
+503 LGMSRQMPSVMSHAAASAQAIGGSAD
-517 IGAPSR
+517 
-523 RPAHLVAALLT
+523 
-534 RW
+534 

>member
-1 MTPQLQQAI
+1 MRIGPSLILTSRQTLAMTPQLQQAI

-28 EKNPLLQETAADD
+28 EKNPLLTEGAADD
-41 GPIAETEAPAARCAG
+41 GQAAETDLPVLDTPADTAEALAAAAPALA
-56 RYRRGAGRRRAG
+56 
-68 PGRGRRALDARAFAD
+68 DADERWTREHAD
-83 RGGDGAAPRSRQR
+83 RGGDGAASRTGQR
-96 EDAPDALDFVAE
+96 EDTPDALDFVAD
-108 RPQSLAVHV
+108 RPRSLAAYI
-117 LEQIELIFAD
+117 LEQLDMLFSD
-127 PADRRMALKLAEGLD
+127 PAERRIALKLAEGLD
-142 EAGYCRLEAPASPR
+142 ESGYCRLEAAVVAEAVGAELAQVEAVWARLRGIEPAGLF
-156 RWAPASR
+156 SR
-163 PSSGFGRGCARSS
+163 TV
-176 RPACS
+176 
-181 RAALAECLGAQLAER
+181 AECLGAQLAER
-196 DRLDPAMK
+196 NRLDPAMK

-210 DLVAAGELGQL
+210 DLVAAGELSQL

-248 KFDFEPIQP
+248 AFDFEPIQP
-257 VAPDLFL
+257 VAPDLVL
-264 TPAKDPDTGEDGW
+264 QTAKDPDTGEDGW
-277 HIELNTDA
+277 HIELNTEA

-342 QQDGFFRKGVSALRP
+342 QQDAFFRHGVSALRP
-357 LVLRDIAIATELHES
+357 LVLRDIAVATELHES

-398 ALPARTPGVVVSSE
+398 ALPARTPGVTVSSE
-412 SVRSRIRLLVG
+412 SVRSRIRHLVG
-423 GENCSQPLS
+423 GENAQHPLS
-432 DDRIVDLLEGRGHR
+432 DDRIVDLLKDEGIEI
-446 DRAPHGRQVSRGD
+446 A
-459 AHSLVGRAPA
+459 
-469 AGTAGHEP
+469 
-477 LAADRA
+477 
-483 DLRRDRRAG
+483 RRTVAKYREAMRIPSSAE
-492 ACPDRPTRRLR
+492 RRRLGR
-503 GHRWAALTGSGDAP
+503 LGMARSLPPALSGPVLAP
-517 IGAPSR
+517 PMLAG
-523 RPAHLVAALLT
+523 PAD
-534 RW
+534 

>member
-1 MTPQLQQAI
+1 MRIGPSLILASRQTLAMTPQLQQAI

-28 EKNPLLQETAADD
+28 EKNPLLSEGASEDGPAGEYEAPPVETPRDTAEALQAAAPALADADD
-41 GPIAETEAPAARCAG
+41 RWTREH
-56 RYRRGAGRRRAG
+56 
-68 PGRGRRALDARAFAD
+68 AD
-83 RGGDGAAPRSRQR
+83 RGGDAAASRTGQR

-117 LEQIELIFAD
+117 LEQLELMFKD
-127 PADRRMALKLAEGLD
+127 PAERRIAMKIAEGLD
-142 EAGYCRLEAPASPR
+142 EAGYCRLEAAVVAEGAGIDIALVEKIWARLRQMEPAGLF
-156 RWAPASR
+156 SR
-163 PSSGFGRGCARSS
+163 TV
-176 RPACS
+176 
-181 RAALAECLGAQLAER
+181 AECLGAQLAER
-196 DRLDPAMK
+196 NRLDPAMK

-242 DPRPGQ
+242 DPRPGLA
-248 KFDFEPIQP
+248 FEFEPIQP
-257 VAPDLFL
+257 VAPDLYL
-264 TPAKDPDTGEDGW
+264 TPAKDPESGEEGW
-277 HIELNTDA
+277 HIELNTDS

-342 QQDGFFRKGVSALRP
+342 QQDGFFRHGVSALKP

-412 SVRSRIRLLVG
+412 SVRSRIRHLVG
-423 GENCSQPLS
+423 GENAHQPLS
-432 DDRIVDLLEGRGHR
+432 DDRIVDLLKGEGVEI
-446 DRAPHGRQVSRGD
+446 A
-459 AHSLVGRAPA
+459 
-469 AGTAGHEP
+469 
-477 LAADRA
+477 
-483 DLRRDRRAG
+483 RRTVAKYREAMRIPSSAE
-492 ACPDRPTRRLR
+492 RRRLGR
-503 GHRWAALTGSGDAP
+503 LGMSRPMPNLSSAA
-517 IGAPSR
+517 
-523 RPAHLVAALLT
+523 VAAEAMT
-534 RW
+534 GPAD